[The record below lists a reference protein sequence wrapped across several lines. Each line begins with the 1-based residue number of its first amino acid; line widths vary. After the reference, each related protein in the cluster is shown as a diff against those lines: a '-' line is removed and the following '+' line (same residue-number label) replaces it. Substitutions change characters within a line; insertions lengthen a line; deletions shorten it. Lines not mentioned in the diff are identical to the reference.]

1 MTTFL
6 FNPYD
11 ATLNLS
17 DKEDRKLY
25 QDTCKGLTGEDRFDG
40 KRESYPNFVKLIE
53 QSLQDVRVME
63 TLEISTRWDQ
73 SATNPDDRR
82 LPMQDDTIDIFRSH
96 KATEQQVAD
105 HCDLV
110 WANRTHIHTPKYFAR
125 FGILPKQRWRTQ
137 QLQKHKDTE
146 AHHAR
151 QENLGKSDAKLP
163 DRHPRQPQ

>member
-1 MTTFL
+1 MTTFI

-25 QDTCKGLTGEDRFDG
+25 QDACKGLTSEDRFDG
-40 KRESYPNFVKLIE
+40 KRENYPNFVKLIE

-73 SATNPDDRR
+73 SATDPDDRR
-82 LPMQDDTIDIFRSH
+82 LPVQDDIIDIFRSH

-110 WANRTHIHTPKYFAR
+110 WANTAHLQTPKYFAR
-125 FGILPKQRWRTQ
+125 FGNPPSNDDELNSLRNGRK
-137 QLQKHKDTE
+137 LKHIM
-146 AHHAR
+146 
-151 QENLGKSDAKLP
+151 LGKKIWGSLTSSFQIDI
-163 DRHPRQPQ
+163 